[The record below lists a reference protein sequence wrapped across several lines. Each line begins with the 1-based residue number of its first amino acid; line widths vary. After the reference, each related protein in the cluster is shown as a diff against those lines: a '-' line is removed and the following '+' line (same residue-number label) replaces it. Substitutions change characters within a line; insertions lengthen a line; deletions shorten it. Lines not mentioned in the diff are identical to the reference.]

1 MKTKLLKRL
10 KSRIRKYITGTDDFV
25 LTPQTYDAANAKYV
39 KDESRLTIIRRKEPL
54 APQLWK
60 ELDIKSNWFMRYWK
74 HSRWRSRV
82 EVIAAARGISEKE
95 ALLEVLEEK
104 RALDKAIS
112 DKQTI
117 IPRLYRMMPTLI
129 PNEVVGQPAPCDKPT
144 GISEIFGK

>member
-25 LTPQTYDAANAKYV
+25 LTPQTYDAANAVYV
-39 KDESRLTIIRRKEPL
+39 KDDSRLTIIRREEPL

-129 PNEVVGQPAPCDKPT
+129 PNDVVG
-144 GISEIFGK
+144 

>member
-10 KSRIRKYITGTDDFV
+10 KTRIRKYITGTDDFV
-25 LTPQTYDAANAKYV
+25 LTPQTYDAANATYV
-39 KDESRLTIIRRKEPL
+39 KDESRLAIIRREEPL

-129 PNEVVGQPAPCDKPT
+129 PNDVVG
-144 GISEIFGK
+144 

>member
-25 LTPQTYDAANAKYV
+25 LDPLIYDAANDKYV
-39 KDESRLTIIRRKEPL
+39 KDESKLVIIRRKEPL

-60 ELDIKSNWFMRYWK
+60 ELDMKSNWFMRYWK

-112 DKQTI
+112 DKQAI
-117 IPRLYRMMPTLI
+117 IPRLYRMMPSLI
-129 PNEVVGQPAPCDKPT
+129 PNNA
-144 GISEIFGK
+144 I

>member
-25 LTPQTYDAANAKYV
+25 LTPQTYDAANAVYV
-39 KDESRLTIIRRKEPL
+39 KDDSRLTIIRREEPL

-129 PNEVVGQPAPCDKPT
+129 PNEVVG
-144 GISEIFGK
+144 

>member
-10 KSRIRKYITGTDDFV
+10 KSRIRKHITGTDDFV
-25 LTPQTYDAANAKYV
+25 LKPQIYDAANAKYV
-39 KDESRLTIIRRKEPL
+39 KDESRLVIIRRKEPL

-60 ELDIKSNWFMRYWK
+60 ELDIKSNWFIRYWK

-112 DKQTI
+112 DKQVI
-117 IPRLYRMMPTLI
+117 IPKLYRMMPTLI
-129 PNEVVGQPAPCDKPT
+129 PNDVVG
-144 GISEIFGK
+144 